1 VALAVCCLLPSAAQ
15 AAGTATSLSLT
26 PSQQTVVADGQSLV
40 TETATATDANGGVQ
54 GDTISFSTSSTT
66 GHPATLVL
74 QSCTT
79 DPTGTTGTCSVQLQ
93 SSTTV
98 GEITTVTATDTTS
111 SSAPP
116 ASATVTQI
124 AGPAASV
131 ALQLNPTTIL
141 ANGTATATATATVTD
156 AQLHPLSGETVSF
169 AATGDAVTPTAQSCD
184 TTASGSCSVSF
195 RSSTTVGST
204 TIDASVA
211 GVPTP
216 GQQTLVQS
224 AGPAGAI
231 TLQLNPSTIL
241 ADGLSMTT
249 ATATVTDAQ
258 SHPLAGE
265 TLRFTHS
272 DPGVSILGQPID
284 NGDGTYTVQIRGSR
298 TVGSSTITATDGSA
312 TGRATLIQAA
322 GPSTTSL
329 FASTSSPVT
338 NQPVT
343 LVAQV
348 NGGTGAPSGTI
359 TFENSGGAIAG
370 CSGEPVSPSSTVAT
384 CQTSF
389 GAGGSPVHLAA
400 VFVPGTGS
408 TAPGSTGSLGLDVK
422 PDSTSVAVSAPGSAI
437 AKRRITYIAVVT
449 PPSSRPGPIEPTGTV
464 AFFDKGKPI
473 AGCTAQPLV
482 NSTSTCAVVY
492 RRTGTHSI
500 TASYGG
506 DADFTGSTSPASTL
520 SVVKARVQIRGQL
533 NPTMLWSFRFVR
545 SYTTVNQ
552 LIVNGISAGDTIT
565 VTCHGRGC
573 PFAKRVR
580 KPATSRHCGRGRRRH
595 RCSSPQHVDITG
607 ALRSHHLR
615 AGATITVT
623 ITRPQ
628 WVGKSYVFRIRAGHG
643 PRIGI
648 GCLAP
653 GFSKPGVGCTT

>member
-1 VALAVCCLLPSAAQ
+1 VALAVCCLLPSVAQ

-26 PSQQTVVADGQSLV
+26 LSPPTIVADGQS
-40 TETATATDANGGVQ
+40 TSTAQVTATDANGGVQ
-54 GDTISFSTSSTT
+54 NDNITFSTSATT
-66 GHPATLVL
+66 GNPATPL
-74 QSCTT
+74 QSSCTT
-79 DPTGTTGTCSVQLQ
+79 DPTGTTGICTVQIQ
-93 SSTTV
+93 SSTTAV
-98 GEITTVTATDTTS
+98 PTNVLATDTTS
-111 SSAPP
+111 AISQSQTLTQTAPVVTVVLTP
-116 ASATVTQI
+116 PSILADGRSATSAQATVTDGQNALPLESVSFTSTGDAVTSTPTPPSCVTNSSGVCSVSFTSSTTIGPTTITATVGAGTGQATLTQI
-124 AGPAASV
+124 AGSAAAITLV
-131 ALQLNPTTIL
+131 LNPSTIL
-141 ANGTATATATATVTD
+141 ADAQSTTSATATVTD
-156 AQLHPLSGETVSF
+156 AQGHLLPSETAVKF
-169 AATGDAVTPTAQSCD
+169 ATTDKGQFIGGVTS
-184 TTASGSCSVSF
+184 
-195 RSSTTVGST
+195 
-204 TIDASVA
+204 
-211 GVPTP
+211 
-216 GQQTLVQS
+216 
-224 AGPAGAI
+224 
-231 TLQLNPSTIL
+231 
-241 ADGLSMTT
+241 
-249 ATATVTDAQ
+249 
-258 SHPLAGE
+258 
-265 TLRFTHS
+265 
-272 DPGVSILGQPID
+272 
-284 NGDGTYTVQIRGSR
+284 NGDGTYTAQIRGSR

>member
-1 VALAVCCLLPSAAQ
+1 
-15 AAGTATSLSLT
+15 
-26 PSQQTVVADGQSLV
+26 
-40 TETATATDANGGVQ
+40 
-54 GDTISFSTSSTT
+54 
-66 GHPATLVL
+66 
-74 QSCTT
+74 
-79 DPTGTTGTCSVQLQ
+79 
-93 SSTTV
+93 
-98 GEITTVTATDTTS
+98 
-111 SSAPP
+111 
-116 ASATVTQI
+116 
-124 AGPAASV
+124 
-131 ALQLNPTTIL
+131 
-141 ANGTATATATATVTD
+141 VTD
-156 AQLHPLSGETVSF
+156 AQGHPLLSETAVKF
-169 AATGDAVTPTAQSCD
+169 ATTDKGQFIGGVTP
-184 TTASGSCSVSF
+184 
-195 RSSTTVGST
+195 
-204 TIDASVA
+204 
-211 GVPTP
+211 
-216 GQQTLVQS
+216 
-224 AGPAGAI
+224 
-231 TLQLNPSTIL
+231 
-241 ADGLSMTT
+241 
-249 ATATVTDAQ
+249 
-258 SHPLAGE
+258 
-265 TLRFTHS
+265 
-272 DPGVSILGQPID
+272 

-653 GFSKPGVGCTT
+653 GFAKPGVGCTT